1 MTGPA
6 PSTTTAP
13 TGRAGARVMRGGMIC
28 AWEDEPDT
36 FLELAREGDRLG
48 YTTIGVSDSI
58 FRDPYVSL
66 ALLARE
72 TTRARIG
79 PMVTNP
85 VTRHPSVTA
94 NAISAV
100 NDLSGGRAILGIGT
114 GDSAV
119 RSLQAKPATVDR
131 LEQSVT
137 AIRALT
143 RGQVV
148 PFDGAALQHRWAT
161 GGVPIHVTA
170 EGPRTLRM
178 AGRVADGVVMH
189 TAAQPE
195 IVAESVQAVHE
206 GAREAGREPAD
217 VELWVFIKLGIA
229 DTREEAV
236 DGIKMSL
243 AASVNHAFR
252 HSLEGKH
259 IPEEHLP
266 AIRELIA
273 RYQTQAHVRAD
284 GANHSLTDELGL
296 TDYLAD
302 RFGVVGTPE
311 QCLARIRALG
321 EVGVDG
327 VIFGVFGRD
336 PLGLVRRFGEE
347 ILPHM

>member
-1 MTGPA
+1 
-6 PSTTTAP
+6 
-13 TGRAGARVMRGGMIC
+13 MIC
-28 AWEDEPDT
+28 AWESDPET
-36 FLELAREGDRLG
+36 FLQLGREADRLG
-48 YTTIGVSDSI
+48 YSTIGVSDSI
-58 FRDPYVSL
+58 FRDTYVSL

-85 VTRHPSVTA
+85 ITRHPSVTA

-100 NDLSGGRAILGIGT
+100 DDLSGGRAILGLGT

-119 RSLQAKPATVDR
+119 RSLLAKPATVDR

-137 AIRALT
+137 AIRTLT
-143 RGQVV
+143 RGQQATL
-148 PFDGAALQHRWAT
+148 DGAVLQHRWAT
-161 GGVPIHVTA
+161 RGVPVHVTA

-178 AGRVADGVVMH
+178 AGRVADGVVIH

-195 IVAESVQAVHE
+195 IVAESVAAVHE
-206 GAREAGREPAD
+206 GAREAGRDPAEVD
-217 VELWVFIKLGIA
+217 VWVFIKLGIA

-243 AASVNHAFR
+243 AASVNHSFR

-273 RYQTQAHVRAD
+273 RYQTQAHVEAD

-302 RFGVVGTPE
+302 RFGVVGTPD
-311 QCLARIRALG
+311 QCLAQIRALG

>member
-1 MTGPA
+1 
-6 PSTTTAP
+6 
-13 TGRAGARVMRGGMIC
+13 MRGGMIC
-28 AWEDEPDT
+28 AWEDDPDT
-36 FLELAREGDRLG
+36 FLQLAREGDRLG
-48 YTTIGVSDSI
+48 YATIGVSDSI
-58 FRDPYVSL
+58 FRDTYVSL

-94 NAISAV
+94 NAISAL
-100 NDLSGGRAILGIGT
+100 NDLSGGRAVLGMGT

-119 RSLQAKPATVDR
+119 RSLQMKPASVDL

-143 RGQVV
+143 RGQEAR
-148 PFDGAALQHRWAT
+148 FDGAVLQHRWAT
-161 GGVPIHVTA
+161 GGVPVYVTA

-195 IVAESVQAVHE
+195 IVAESVAAVHE
-206 GAREAGREPAD
+206 GAQEVGRDPTDID
-217 VELWVFIKLGIA
+217 VWVFIKLGIA

-243 AASVNHAFR
+243 AASVNHSFR

-259 IPEEHLP
+259 VPEEHIP

-273 RYQTQAHVRAD
+273 RYQTQAHVKAD
-284 GANHSLTDELGL
+284 GANYSLTDELGL

-311 QCLARIRALG
+311 QYLRRIRELG

-327 VIFGVFGRD
+327 VIFGVFGRN
-336 PLGLVRRFGEE
+336 PLDLVRRFGEE

>member
-1 MTGPA
+1 
-6 PSTTTAP
+6 
-13 TGRAGARVMRGGMIC
+13 MIC
-28 AWEDEPDT
+28 AWEHDPDT
-36 FLELAREGDRLG
+36 FLELGREGDRLG
-48 YTTIGVSDSI
+48 YATIGVSDSI

-72 TTRARIG
+72 TTRACIG

-100 NDLSGGRAILGIGT
+100 DELSGGRAVLGIGT

-119 RSLQAKPATVDR
+119 RSVHAEPATVDR

-143 RGQVV
+143 RGRQATL
-148 PFDGAALQHRWAT
+148 DGAVLQHPWAS
-161 GGVPIHVTA
+161 GGVPVHVTA

-189 TAAQPE
+189 TAAQPG
-195 IVAESVQAVHE
+195 IVAESVTIVHE
-206 GAREAGREPAD
+206 GAREIGRDPAD
-217 VELWVFIKLGIA
+217 IEVWVFIKLGIA

-252 HSLEGKH
+252 HSLEDKH
-259 IPEEHLP
+259 IPQEHIP

-273 RYQTQAHVRAD
+273 RYRTEAHVRAD
-284 GANHSLTDELGL
+284 GANHALTDELGL

-311 QCLARIRALG
+311 QCVARIRALG

-336 PLGLVRRFGEE
+336 PLGLVRRFGEDV
-347 ILPHM
+347 LPHI

>member
-1 MTGPA
+1 VK
-6 PSTTTAP
+6 
-13 TGRAGARVMRGGMIC
+13 GAMIC
-28 AWEDEPDT
+28 AWEHDPDR
-36 FLELAREGDRLG
+36 FLELAREGDSLG
-48 YTTIGVSDSI
+48 YSIIGVSDSI
-58 FRDPYVSL
+58 FRDTYVSL
-66 ALLARE
+66 ALVARE
-72 TTRARIG
+72 TRRARIG

-119 RSLQAKPATVDR
+119 RSLQVRPATVDR

-137 AIRALT
+137 AIKSLT
-143 RGQVV
+143 RGTETA
-148 PFDGAALQHRWAT
+148 FDAAVLQHRWAR
-161 GGVPIHVTA
+161 GGVPVYVTA

-189 TAAQPE
+189 TASRPE
-195 IVAESVQAVHE
+195 IVVESVAAVHE
-206 GAREAGREPAD
+206 GAREAGRDPAEVD
-217 VELWVFIKLGIA
+217 VWVFIKLGIA

-252 HSLEGKH
+252 HGLEGKH
-259 IPEEHLP
+259 VPPEYIP

-273 RYQTQAHVRAD
+273 RYQTQAHVKAD

-311 QCLARIRALG
+311 ECVARIRSLG

-336 PLGLVRRFGEE
+336 PLGLVRRFGTE
-347 ILPHM
+347 ILPLI

>member
-1 MTGPA
+1 MTA
-6 PSTTTAP
+6 
-13 TGRAGARVMRGGMIC
+13 MRGGMIC
-28 AWEDEPDT
+28 AWDHDPET

-48 YTTIGVSDSI
+48 YATIGVSDSI

-94 NAISAV
+94 AAISTV
-100 NDLSGGRAILGIGT
+100 HELSGGRAILGLGT

-119 RSLQAKPATVDR
+119 RSLRVKPATVDR
-131 LEQSVT
+131 LERSVT

-143 RGQVV
+143 RGEEV
-148 PFDGAALQHRWAT
+148 PFDGAVLQHRWAR
-161 GGVPIHVTA
+161 GGVPVHVTA

-178 AGRVADGVVMH
+178 AGRVADGVVIH
-189 TAAQPE
+189 TAASPE
-195 IVAESVQAVHE
+195 IVAESVRTVHE
-206 GAREAGREPAD
+206 GAREAGRDPAD
-217 VELWVFIKLGIA
+217 VEIWVFLKLGIA

-243 AASVNHAFR
+243 AASVNHSFR

-259 IPEEHLP
+259 VPEEYVP

-273 RYQTQAHVRAD
+273 RYSTQAHVRAD

-321 EVGVDG
+321 EVGVHG

>member
-1 MTGPA
+1 
-6 PSTTTAP
+6 
-13 TGRAGARVMRGGMIC
+13 MIC
-28 AWEDEPDT
+28 AWESDPDT
-36 FLELAREGDRLG
+36 FLELGREGDRLG
-48 YTTIGVSDSI
+48 YSTIGVSDSI
-58 FRDPYVSL
+58 FRDTYVSL

-94 NAISAV
+94 NAISAI

-119 RSLQAKPATVDR
+119 RSLQVKPATVDR

-137 AIRALT
+137 AIQALT
-143 RGQVV
+143 RGQEATL
-148 PFDGAALQHRWAT
+148 DGAVLQHRWAT
-161 GGVPIHVTA
+161 RGVPVHVTA

-178 AGRVADGVVMH
+178 AGRVADGVIMH
-189 TAAQPE
+189 TAAQPD
-195 IVAESVQAVHE
+195 IVAESVAAVHA
-206 GAREAGREPAD
+206 GAHEVGRDPAEVD
-217 VELWVFIKLGIA
+217 VWVFIKLGIA
-229 DTREEAV
+229 DSRDEAIE
-236 DGIKMSL
+236 GIKMSL

-252 HSLEGKH
+252 HTLEGKH
-259 IPEEHLP
+259 VPEHHIP

-273 RYQTQAHVRAD
+273 RYQTQGHVKA
-284 GANHSLTDELGL
+284 GGPNHSLTDELGL

-302 RFGVVGTPE
+302 RFGVVGTPA

-321 EVGVDG
+321 EVGVGG
-327 VIFGVFGRD
+327 VIFGVFGPD

-347 ILPHM
+347 VLPQLSAPGRVSGWAPGRDRVGRR

>member
-1 MTGPA
+1 
-6 PSTTTAP
+6 
-13 TGRAGARVMRGGMIC
+13 MIC
-28 AWEDEPDT
+28 AWEDDPDT
-36 FLELAREGDRLG
+36 FLGLARLGDELG
-48 YTTIGVSDSI
+48 YAMIGVSDSI
-58 FRDPYVSL
+58 FRDTYVSL

-72 TTRARIG
+72 TATARIG

-94 NAISAV
+94 NAISAI
-100 NDLSGGRAILGIGT
+100 NDLSGGRAVLGLGT

-131 LEQSVT
+131 LERSVT
-137 AIRALT
+137 AIQALT
-143 RGQVV
+143 RGEEASL
-148 PFDGAALQHRWAT
+148 DGAVLQHRWASR
-161 GGVPIHVTA
+161 GVPVYVTA

-189 TAAQPE
+189 TAAQPD
-195 IVAESVQAVHE
+195 IVAESVAAVHE
-206 GAREAGREPAD
+206 GARDTGRDPAEVD
-217 VELWVFIKLGIA
+217 VWVFIKLGIA

-243 AASVNHAFR
+243 AASVNHAFQ
-252 HSLEGKH
+252 HTLEGKH
-259 IPEEHLP
+259 VPEEHVP
-266 AIRELIA
+266 AIRELMR
-273 RYQTQAHVRAD
+273 RYQTQAHVKAD

-311 QCLARIRALG
+311 QCTAQIRSLG

-336 PLGLVRRFGEE
+336 PRGLVRRFGEE
-347 ILPHM
+347 VLPHV